1 MHRMKTIADQIN
13 NKYQEKIEECR
24 KHFQQKLD
32 HSESRLAAAQE
43 EAEEKEKALN
53 EVKAEL
59 LEAKK
64 QAEVGF
70 GALFSVVI
78 ITRLFSVFQASSSVQ
93 SRELAA
99 AEHTARLEAE
109 MEAMKNDYKLQ
120 VRTFYFIFVIKM
132 LLSAQWLAE
141 WLLLSNRSNGSAIFC
156 ANELMILAS

>member
-1 MHRMKTIADQIN
+1 MHRMKTIADQIH

-43 EAEEKEKALN
+43 EAEEKEKALA

-78 ITRLFSVFQASSSVQ
+78 ITRLFF
-93 SRELAA
+93 
-99 AEHTARLEAE
+99 RLSGQQQCPDEGAGRGRAHGEAGGGDGGHE
-109 MEAMKNDYKLQ
+109 E
-120 VRTFYFIFVIKM
+120 
-132 LLSAQWLAE
+132 
-141 WLLLSNRSNGSAIFC
+141 
-156 ANELMILAS
+156 